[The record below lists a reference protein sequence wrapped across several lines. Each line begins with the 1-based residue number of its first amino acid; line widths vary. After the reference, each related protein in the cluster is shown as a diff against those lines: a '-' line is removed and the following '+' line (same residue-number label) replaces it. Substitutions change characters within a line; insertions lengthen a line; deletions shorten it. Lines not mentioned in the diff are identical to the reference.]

1 MKASFDSSV
10 MSKLM
15 IGSTHTATSTFLSNN
30 SLLAGIIFFVVSS
43 QKNGDIFKSSTVPTI
58 SHCSMNHK
66 QRQWLN
72 KLLRTMWI
80 HIHDLWLARNDDR
93 HGRTSKAKSQ
103 ANHHQ
108 TLRTIRALYLLKD
121 SVLSKDRDIFYND
134 LDADLLQPPQ
144 ELHTPG

>member
-1 MKASFDSSV
+1 
-10 MSKLM
+10 
-15 IGSTHTATSTFLSNN
+15 
-30 SLLAGIIFFVVSS
+30 
-43 QKNGDIFKSSTVPTI
+43 
-58 SHCSMNHK
+58 MNHK